1 MNLAGSEL
9 PFYTVEEL
17 EKRLAKFNNLKY
29 SALSYYERKYDQR
42 VKFSWKFDRYINSLS
57 QLFH

>member
-9 PFYTVEEL
+9 PFYSVEEL

-42 VKFSWKFDRYINSLS
+42 VKFSWKFDRYI
-57 QLFH
+57 